1 MVDIS
6 ITPANVVKGADAVV
20 ATGIADATILA
31 GQTLARDTDGSIKL
45 YDSDNA
51 SSNIRTLIGIA
62 LHGASSGQPIA
73 FQTAGSITIG
83 GTVVQGTV
91 YLGSDGAGGIRPAV
105 DLNSGDFTSVVG
117 IATSAAAIKLGIL
130 NGGVAF

>member
-1 MVDIS
+1 MLL
-6 ITPANVVKGADAVV
+6 DA
-20 ATGIADATILA
+20 LS
-31 GQTLARDTDGSIKL
+31 DGSIKL

>member
-6 ITPANVVKGADAVV
+6 ITSANVVKGADAVV
-20 ATGIADATILA
+20 ATGIAGATILA